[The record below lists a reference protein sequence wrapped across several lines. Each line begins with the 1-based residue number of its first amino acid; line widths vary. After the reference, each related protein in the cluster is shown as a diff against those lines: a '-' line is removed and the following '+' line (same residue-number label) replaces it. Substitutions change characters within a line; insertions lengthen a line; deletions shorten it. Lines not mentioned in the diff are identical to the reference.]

1 MSNER
6 TEILE
11 ECITRIIADFSKGD
25 YIGALGIYPEEMIP
39 KLEEDDSWKEGWDLA
54 DLQVSMR
61 EAYENEDWETMISL
75 TNEISDIMDTR

>member
-1 MSNER
+1 
-6 TEILE
+6 
-11 ECITRIIADFSKGD
+11 
-25 YIGALGIYPEEMIP
+25 MIP
-39 KLEEDDSWKEGWDLA
+39 KLEEDDSWKDGWDLA

>member
-11 ECITRIIADFSKGD
+11 ECITRIIADFSKVD
-25 YIGALGIYPEEMIP
+25 YIGALGIYHEEMIP
-39 KLEEDDSWKEGWDLA
+39 KLEEDDSWKDGWDLA